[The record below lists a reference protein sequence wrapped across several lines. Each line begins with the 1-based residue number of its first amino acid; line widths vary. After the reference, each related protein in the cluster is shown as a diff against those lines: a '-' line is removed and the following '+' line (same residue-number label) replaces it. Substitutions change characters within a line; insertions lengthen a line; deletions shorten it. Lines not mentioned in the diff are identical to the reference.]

1 MGSNDLEL
9 DITCMTDCE
18 YELQVYM
25 EREYR
30 LGLGEEVRV
39 GFVRQN
45 EEFWVRVEVKEQRF
59 DEVRVMA
66 FVDNPEEVNGALG
79 MYVNVGDSPQV
90 PTKTD
95 NSYKGEPIWN
105 DGLGVFLNSSSI
117 KPKQTIRM
125 LLTGSSDM

>member
-1 MGSNDLEL
+1 VGSNDLEL

-45 EEFWVRVEVKEQRF
+45 GEFWVRVQVNQQRF
-59 DEVRVMA
+59 DEVRLMA
-66 FVDNPEEVNGALG
+66 
-79 MYVNVGDSPQV
+79 Y
-90 PTKTD
+90 
-95 NSYKGEPIWN
+95 
-105 DGLGVFLNSSSI
+105 
-117 KPKQTIRM
+117 
-125 LLTGSSDM
+125 